1 MVGAVVV
8 GHTFTAIIGFIC
20 MFLSVLSAIYAI
32 NYIINHKNKRK
43 FKELAFSSAILAAIA
58 YLILL
63 FILDS

>member
-1 MVGAVVV
+1 MIGTVVF

-20 MFLSVLSAIYAI
+20 VFSSVLLAIYAI
-32 NYIINHKNKRK
+32 SYIINQKNNRK